1 LARAL
6 PVAAK
11 NANGVQ
17 LVTLLLDKIENSQID
32 IKDSD
37 GKTALENAVKSKNIE
52 VAKILLLRG
61 AVFDQKSREA
71 VWLKEIQE
79 IEISPKKSPEPTIQ
93 SLAALVERQA
103 ILISEMQ
110 SQIAVMQQQIKSLTE
125 KKQ

>member
-1 LARAL
+1 
-6 PVAAK
+6 
-11 NANGVQ
+11 
-17 LVTLLLDKIENSQID
+17 
-32 IKDSD
+32 
-37 GKTALENAVKSKNIE
+37 

-79 IEISPKKSPEPTIQ
+79 IEISPKNKSPEPTVQ